1 MASDGSR
8 TVYVIAYFGRII
20 YTLYSMGVGLG
31 LISCPQV
38 PSQPRHPSAVHE
50 SAPKIT
56 KLSYSQQISKVYL
69 SYLLRIV
76 QVAMMWG
83 ANPHGRLTPAGGIF
97 SAAVPAAHGHANQ
110 FVTRQY
116 SIPLSFG

>member
-1 MASDGSR
+1 MD
-8 TVYVIAYFGRII
+8 
-20 YTLYSMGVGLG
+20 VGLG
-31 LISCPQV
+31 LISYLQV
-38 PSQPRHPSAVHE
+38 PSQGRHPSVVHE
-50 SAPKIT
+50 RAPKLT

-69 SYLLRIV
+69 SYLLQIV

-83 ANPHGRLTPAGGIF
+83 ANPHGRLTPAGGIL

-110 FVTRQY
+110 FVARQY